1 MAGRVR
7 SSLSLSTRDSG
18 PVTPKSVQV
27 SLLVLLI
34 VCSVPPKNG
43 MAPREGMRTLLSQKM
58 VHYKQKA
65 TGESYDSVYG
75 TLSMMKL

>member
-1 MAGRVR
+1 
-7 SSLSLSTRDSG
+7 
-18 PVTPKSVQV
+18 
-27 SLLVLLI
+27 
-34 VCSVPPKNG
+34 